1 MISWTGTLVT
11 FTQGHE
17 SWWQSFVSTTVVVL
31 HKKCKLQVHT
41 HTHLKSYCI
50 STIFYYNL
58 SLSLYIYTHIY
69 VYVFMCMY
77 LYTYICVYICIKTA
91 TCRWEYRGSKEIKF
105 DKLVR
110 ATDLCFLKIWGATA
124 WVLKR
129 YTLAWWGKTELWQ
142 KKTAVTWVHQ
152 NKGLAKG
159 SLLRVKLHKLKPQLC
174 WKWSSKQVART
185 HCQVWDRWPDFEVGW

>member
-1 MISWTGTLVT
+1 MQTA
-11 FTQGHE
+11 
-17 SWWQSFVSTTVVVL
+17 ST
-31 HKKCKLQVHT
+31 HT
-41 HTHLKSYCI
+41 HTSNHTVYLLY
-50 STIFYYNL
+50 STII
-58 SLSLYIYTHIY
+58 SLSLYIYICTHIY

-91 TCRWEYRGSKEIKF
+91 TCRWEYRVARRSSLTSCKGHGPVLSQNLRSNSLSIEEVYVG
-105 DKLVR
+105 LMR
-110 ATDLCFLKIWGATA
+110 QNGALT
-124 WVLKR
+124 
-129 YTLAWWGKTELWQ
+129 